1 MILLAIESSCDE
13 TAAAV
18 IQDGNILSNVVATQ
32 SVHENYGGIVPELAA
47 RAHQQ
52 NIIPT
57 VNQAINDAHI
67 SKHQLQAIAF
77 TQGPGL
83 LGALLVGASFAKS
96 LAYALKIPL
105 IAVNHMKAH
114 ILANL
119 LDTPKPT
126 FPFLCL
132 TVSGGHTQL
141 VLVKDALNM
150 QLLGQTQD
158 DAVGEAFD
166 KIARLMDIP
175 WPGGAWVDRYAQ
187 KGNPH
192 RFTFPTTHMPLLNF
206 SFSGIKTA
214 FLYFLKSQ
222 QEKEPAFV
230 EIHRNDL
237 CASIQAALVRIL
249 LEKLQQAVAKT
260 GIRQVAL
267 AGGVAANTGLR
278 HALQDLAKKSQWA
291 VFMPKPAY
299 CTDNAAMI
307 AIAAHAQYLAGD
319 FCNLSVQPMSRMP
332 F

>member
-1 MILLAIESSCDE
+1 
-13 TAAAV
+13 
-18 IQDGNILSNVVATQ
+18 
-32 SVHENYGGIVPELAA
+32 
-47 RAHQQ
+47 
-52 NIIPT
+52 
-57 VNQAINDAHI
+57 
-67 SKHQLQAIAF
+67 
-77 TQGPGL
+77 
-83 LGALLVGASFAKS
+83 
-96 LAYALKIPL
+96 
-105 IAVNHMKAH
+105 MKAH